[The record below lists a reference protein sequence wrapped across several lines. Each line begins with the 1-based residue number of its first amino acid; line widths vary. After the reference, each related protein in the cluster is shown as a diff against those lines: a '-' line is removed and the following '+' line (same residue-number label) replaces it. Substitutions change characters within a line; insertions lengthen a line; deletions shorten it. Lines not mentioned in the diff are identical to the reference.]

1 MSLPTVHLPPKVEK
15 SGNVRVITFTTEKV
29 HDAENVIARE
39 LKGCT
44 VGLGRS
50 HLMLDFTNVERLSS
64 VELGTLL
71 TLHKRVKASGGR
83 LSLFNLNPRVYEVV
97 TTAHV
102 QARLEICREGPTT
115 AVGSGSTETILSN
128 KVDGSEKRRTG
139 YPGDPANKYE
149 YVRGAD
155 PDKFICSE

>member
-1 MSLPTVHLPPKVEK
+1 MSLSTVHLPPKVEQ
-15 SGNVRVITFTTEKV
+15 SGNVRVITFTNEEV

-50 HLMLDFTNVERLSS
+50 HLMLDFTNVKRLSS

-97 TTAHV
+97 TTTHAQAH
-102 QARLEICREGPTT
+102 LEICREGTT
-115 AVGSGSTETILSN
+115 TRAGSGSTETIITT
-128 KVDGSEKRRTG
+128 KFEGSQRGTG
-139 YPGDPANKYE
+139 YPGVPDNKYIG
-149 YVRGAD
+149 VRGAD
-155 PDKFICSE
+155 PDKFVCSE

>member
-1 MSLPTVHLPPKVEK
+1 VEQ
-15 SGNVRVITFTTEKV
+15 SGNVRVITFTNEEV

-50 HLMLDFTNVERLSS
+50 HLMLDFTNVKRLSS

-102 QARLEICREGPTT
+102 QARLEICREGPSTP
-115 AVGSGSTETILSN
+115 AGSGSTETIITN
-128 KVDGSEKRRTG
+128 QADGREMRRTG
-139 YPGDPANKYE
+139 YPGDPENKYIG
-149 YVRGAD
+149 VRGAD
-155 PDKFICSE
+155 PDKFVCSE